1 MEIIP
6 SVLTL
11 RPRKNMRFYSIR
23 FDSFLRSV
31 GTSITCGLVAGGL
44 VGSIQQSVATPKV
57 IVVSLDGATPRFVE
71 KYLANGILP
80 PDRGIGLLK
89 HKGVHAERNFT
100 VSPSLTAVG
109 HIAIATGSTAA
120 HNDIAANTFH
130 LVASPF
136 LTTISGFG
144 APIGG
149 YQIAGPAITDN
160 PTAEPIWVA
169 LRQAGKKV
177 VCATFP
183 GADGLDVLVPGTNGG
198 VVQPSSERT
207 VDYTVPFRESS
218 SVFEKGFTLTANDF
232 GPAPQSTI
240 DQLNQAGIKFFQ
252 VKQKASALDT
262 FFLPDLAG

>member
-1 MEIIP
+1 
-6 SVLTL
+6 
-11 RPRKNMRFYSIR
+11 MRFYSIR

-149 YQIAGPAITDN
+149 YQIAGPAMRPVPISTSELNRWKRCITSISHPRLN
-160 PTAEPIWVA
+160 
-169 LRQAGKKV
+169 
-177 VCATFP
+177 
-183 GADGLDVLVPGTNGG
+183 
-198 VVQPSSERT
+198 
-207 VDYTVPFRESS
+207 ESW
-218 SVFEKGFTLTANDF
+218 E
-232 GPAPQSTI
+232 
-240 DQLNQAGIKFFQ
+240 
-252 VKQKASALDT
+252 
-262 FFLPDLAG
+262 